1 MYFLLEKNLANQKKN
16 LSLKKYIKTE
26 ERERDDIKWPLSLA
40 NVVLLG
46 WIRNLHKQK
55 QLSISISTTAVAC
68 NY

>member
-1 MYFLLEKNLANQKKN
+1 MYFLLEENLANQKN
-16 LSLKKYIKTE
+16 FLSLKKYIKTE

-40 NVVLLG
+40 NVVLGG